1 MMLHTTSVSFVMAS
15 SMFLLLAL
23 YFNSVVAETEEA
35 PYTVLKEH
43 QGWEER
49 EFPATKWVS
58 IDVFSITVHDSPEQQ
73 KAFFQLFNYI
83 DGQNSEGMKI
93 PMTAPVSFRI
103 LPGEGP
109 NCESNFTLSFYIPS
123 NLQENTP
130 LPLDSAVYIEERAP
144 IKVAA
149 KKFGGFVNSDIEF
162 AIQAAELYELAFAEG
177 LGVADVPLWTAGY
190 SGPNVII
197 NRRNEVWLEIN

>member
-1 MMLHTTSVSFVMAS
+1 MSS

-23 YFNSVVAETEEA
+23 YICLVAADLEIA

-49 EFPATKWVS
+49 EFPATKWIS
-58 IDVFSITVHDSPEQQ
+58 TDAFSINVQQ
-73 KAFFQLFNYI
+73 SEESGAAFDRLFNYI

-103 LPGEGP
+103 IAGEGP
-109 NCESNFTLSFYIPS
+109 NCESNFTMSFFIPS
-123 NLQENTP
+123 NLQENAP
-130 LPLDSAVYIEERAP
+130 LPLDSTLYIEERAAF
-144 IKVAA
+144 KVAA
-149 KKFGGFVNSDIEF
+149 KRFGGLPTSDIEF
-162 AIQAAELYELAFAEG
+162 AIQAAELYELAFNEG
-177 LGVADVPLWTAGY
+177 LELTDVPLWTAGFD
-190 SGPNVII
+190 GPNVIT